1 MLYLGVS
8 DTHESQRKILEALTR
23 KFKLDPFLDLA
34 VVASQCPFNYTG
46 ADFYAL
52 CSDAMLKAMSRK
64 AEEIDTKLGKSSRLP
79 VLFSISFGS
88 DGFFVFSFRSA
99 PVQLNSLPP
108 DPNSPHPYPLTPQYY
123 LSEIATPEEIA
134 VLVGVADFEDAL
146 RELVPSVSGAEMEHY
161 RQVQAQFSPPKAV
174 TAAPTTNGA
183 GNGNG
188 WEEEAEGG
196 SVNGV
201 GGGSGSGS
209 GSSKGKG
216 KGKARA

>member
-8 DTHESQRKILEALTR
+8 DTHDSQRKILEALTR
-23 KFKLDPFLDLA
+23 KFKLDPALDLA

-64 AEEIDTKLGKSSRLP
+64 AEAIDANLGESPAHLSPSHPSLILSLLHLLHLCA
-79 VLFSISFGS
+79 VS
-88 DGFFVFSFRSA
+88 
-99 PVQLNSLPP
+99 LNAQPP

-123 LSEIATPEEIA
+123 LSEIATEEEIA

-161 RQVQAQFSPPKAV
+161 RRVQAQFSPP
-174 TAAPTTNGA
+174 AAAEVVEDSEADGMNGA
-183 GNGNG
+183 VV
-188 WEEEAEGG
+188 
-196 SVNGV
+196 VNG
-201 GGGSGSGS
+201 SGM
-209 GSSKGKG
+209 GKG
-216 KGKARA
+216 KGKLRA